1 MENNNFDY
9 QGKRPEQVEAS
20 NKIFAIC
27 VIGVLIGAIIYGLVK
42 LVIWIY
48 E

>member
-20 NKIFAIC
+20 NKILIIC
-27 VIGVLIGAIIYGLVK
+27 IVGCIVGAMIYGAVK
-42 LVIWIY
+42 LIIWIV
-48 E
+48 